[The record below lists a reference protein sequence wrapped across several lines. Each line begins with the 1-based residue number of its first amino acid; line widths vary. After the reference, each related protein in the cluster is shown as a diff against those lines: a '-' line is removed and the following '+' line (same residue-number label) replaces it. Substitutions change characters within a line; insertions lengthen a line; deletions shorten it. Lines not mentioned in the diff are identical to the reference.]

1 MPLWPQAAAQSRNS
15 FVSAVWFWIE
25 NSTTCNRVLQFWV
38 SDGLFSRG
46 CKSLL
51 TLGLRVRWFASR
63 LTLATS
69 RVVLY
74 GEARCKHVHQLAS
87 FHLPVSGK
95 LKRGDFIRL
104 PKGPGSDTACV
115 PVLNRRNGDCIDW
128 CHSRSTSD
136 SPFSQVG
143 EQFTK
148 DLTRLQVWSEE
159 EIIVD
164 IGVSRDMYGE
174 VNIRW
179 VPRVA
184 PESLDV
190 STLLEV

>member
-1 MPLWPQAAAQSRNS
+1 MSQPEHKA
-15 FVSAVWFWIE
+15 I
-25 NSTTCNRVLQFWV
+25 
-38 SDGLFSRG
+38 
-46 CKSLL
+46 
-51 TLGLRVRWFASR
+51 
-63 LTLATS
+63 
-69 RVVLY
+69 
-74 GEARCKHVHQLAS
+74 
-87 FHLPVSGK
+87 LP
-95 LKRGDFIRL
+95 
-104 PKGPGSDTACV
+104 A
-115 PVLNRRNGDCIDW
+115 
-128 CHSRSTSD
+128 
-136 SPFSQVG
+136 QVG

-148 DLTRLQVWSEE
+148 DLTRLQVRSEE